1 MTQRKRTNKKKQR
14 PRRTFYEPDQQYIV
28 DWLDSQHNLGTSLQ
42 LIITDAIHRYGE
54 GDVIEQYIARRNV
67 AEEFERFP
75 DANPPSRQPENHQVS
90 EPRVTK
96 LKQSNSKSRTQKSKQ
111 QVTQTEPD
119 IKRQRG
125 NVVNDDKRESTDT
138 RNRIQREEVQDVQGT
153 EQERP
158 TESQASQPVRQK
170 PQERSTGTA
179 PQQSNTNASSEL
191 VHQGER
197 NVGAGVDNR
206 ETGRTER
213 KVRSTVAHA
222 EIKKPQQQQEVNQNQ
237 KPKEQPKQE
246 PEALEKDYN
255 PIEVMFGDIGSRFE

>member
-1 MTQRKRTNKKKQR
+1 MPQRKRTNKKKQR

-75 DANPPSRQPENHQVS
+75 DANPPLRQPENHRVG
-90 EPRVTK
+90 EPRVTNV
-96 LKQSNSKSRTQKSKQ
+96 KQTKSQKGKQ

-125 NVVNDDKRESTDT
+125 NVVNDDTREPTDT
-138 RNRIQREEVQDVQGT
+138 RNRIQREDVQPVQRT

-158 TESQASQPVRQK
+158 TEPQASQTVRQK

-179 PQQSNTNASSEL
+179 PKQPSTNASSEL

-197 NVGAGVDNR
+197 NVRAGVDRNR
-206 ETGRTER
+206 GTGRTER
-213 KVRSTVAHA
+213 KVRSTVVHA
-222 EIKKPQQQQEVNQNQ
+222 EIKKPQQQEVNQNQ
-237 KPKEQPKQE
+237 KPKEQPKQK